1 MVRKQREQA
10 GLRDKIAQER
20 MASFERQKE
29 EERLKMIE
37 MARIKAGFI
46 QKAIEQSQAI
56 HEERK
61 QQILAAQAVAEE
73 RKRKQEVLKAI

>member
-10 GLRDKIAQER
+10 DFRDKVAQER

-29 EERLKMIE
+29 EERFKMIE

>member
-10 GLRDKIAQER
+10 DLRDKIAQER

>member
-10 GLRDKIAQER
+10 DLRDKIAQER

-73 RKRKQEVLKAI
+73 RKRKQEVLKSI

>member
-20 MASFERQKE
+20 LASFERQKE

>member
-1 MVRKQREQA
+1 
-10 GLRDKIAQER
+10 

-61 QQILAAQAVAEE
+61 Q
-73 RKRKQEVLKAI
+73 

>member
-10 GLRDKIAQER
+10 DLRDKIAYER

-46 QKAIEQSQAI
+46 
-56 HEERK
+56 
-61 QQILAAQAVAEE
+61 
-73 RKRKQEVLKAI
+73 

>member
-10 GLRDKIAQER
+10 DLRDKIAQER

-61 QQILAAQAVAEE
+61 
-73 RKRKQEVLKAI
+73 